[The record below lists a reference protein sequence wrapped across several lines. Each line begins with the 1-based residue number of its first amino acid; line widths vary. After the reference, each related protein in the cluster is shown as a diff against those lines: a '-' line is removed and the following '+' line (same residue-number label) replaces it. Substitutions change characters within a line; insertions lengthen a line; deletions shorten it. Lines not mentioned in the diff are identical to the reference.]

1 MLRKSLIL
9 VGLLLCYTL
18 AFAAAPGI
26 DEVYQAAK
34 AGKLTQAKAMMQEV
48 LKEHPNSGRAHYV
61 NAHILAR
68 NSEYAAAA
76 NELKQAEA
84 LSPGLTFATPKAVN
98 DLRALL
104 ASHVHGDPAMLPA
117 LSAPGNGQTNW
128 TLILIIVS
136 GVVGVLLITRAV
148 SNYNR
153 NAATLQPQYNLPNT
167 NSVPPNPTM
176 APPYYGAPPAG
187 NSALKTGLAT
197 GLGVAAGMVAGQAIA
212 NSLFGNHAAP
222 NLTNPEV
229 LPPDANLGGQDF
241 GLNDKT
247 SWDDSSSMSSTGSD
261 FSDGGGDWS

>member
-1 MLRKSLIL
+1 MFRKSLSL
-9 VGLLLCYTL
+9 VGLLLCYSL

-76 NELKQAEA
+76 TELKQAEA
-84 LSPGLTFATPKAVN
+84 LSPGLEFANPKAVS

-104 ASHVHGDPAMLPA
+104 ASHVRGDPALLPA
-117 LSAPGNGQTNW
+117 LSSPGNGQTNW

-136 GVVGVLLITRAV
+136 GVVGVLLIMRAV

-167 NSVPPNPTM
+167 NGATPNPTM
-176 APPYYGAPPAG
+176 APPYAQPPAG
-187 NSALKTGLAT
+187 GSALKSGLAT

-212 NSLFGNHAAP
+212 NSLFGNHP
-222 NLTNPEV
+222 STNLTNPDV
-229 LPPDANLGGQDF
+229 MPPDANLGGQDF

-247 SWDDSSSMSSTGSD
+247 AWDDSSSMSDIGND